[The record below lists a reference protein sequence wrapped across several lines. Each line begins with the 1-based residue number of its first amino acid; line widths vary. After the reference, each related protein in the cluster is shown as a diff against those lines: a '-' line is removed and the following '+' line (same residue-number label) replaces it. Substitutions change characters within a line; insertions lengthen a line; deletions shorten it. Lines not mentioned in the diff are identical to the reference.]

1 MVLYA
6 YTIDKKLKTLISENK
21 LVSDLISK
29 LENTIIRNRMREINK
44 DSEEMEFIIFYEN
57 FNDYIF
63 GLMINMGIGVTE
75 EISQNTLDKKQAKLE
90 DLNKDAKKDIAGF
103 KKDMYYFC
111 LKNDKLVLTGG
122 KKKNMKSFELYI
134 NWLLDLNEDRYIVIP
149 MISKLKKN
157 TTFNDIRSIELDKV
171 LLNDTR
177 LEDIKKE
184 SSKFQKIFDATKN
197 LKEEIIK
204 IIAQSNN
211 LTDSEIKNI
220 INAKIIFTIKN
231 RKSKDMEEI
240 RKTLKIIDTDYFKII
255 DNKGREIS
263 AENIIEKK
271 DIKVRK
277 TKDNNYIDT
286 NDLKNQMVE
295 YLESI

>member
-90 DLNKDAKKDIAGF
+90 DLNKDAKKDVAGF

-111 LKNDKLVLTGG
+111 LKNDKLVLTGRN
-122 KKKNMKSFELYI
+122 NMKSFELYI

-149 MISKLKKN
+149 LNSKLEN
-157 TTFNDIRSIELDKV
+157 NITFNDIRSIELDKV
-171 LLNDTR
+171 LSNETE
-177 LEDIKKE
+177 LEDGKE
-184 SSKFQKIFDATKN
+184 ENRKFQRIFDATKN

-204 IIAQSNN
+204 IIAKSNN

-220 INAKIIFTIKN
+220 IDAKIIFTIKN

-240 RKTLKIIDTDYFKII
+240 RKTLKIIDIDYFKIR

-263 AENIIEKK
+263 AESIIEKK
-271 DIKVRK
+271 EIKVRK

-286 NDLKNQMVE
+286 NDLKSQMVE

>member
-111 LKNDKLVLTGG
+111 LKNDKLVLTGRN
-122 KKKNMKSFELYI
+122 NMKSFELYI

-177 LEDIKKE
+177 LEDIKKKVVNFK
-184 SSKFQKIFDATKN
+184 KF
-197 LKEEIIK
+197 LM
-204 IIAQSNN
+204 
-211 LTDSEIKNI
+211 
-220 INAKIIFTIKN
+220 
-231 RKSKDMEEI
+231 R
-240 RKTLKIIDTDYFKII
+240 LKI
-255 DNKGREIS
+255 
-263 AENIIEKK
+263 
-271 DIKVRK
+271 
-277 TKDNNYIDT
+277 
-286 NDLKNQMVE
+286 
-295 YLESI
+295 

>member
-90 DLNKDAKKDIAGF
+90 DLNKDAKKDVAGF

-111 LKNDKLVLTGG
+111 LKNDKLVLTGRN
-122 KKKNMKSFELYI
+122 NMKSFELYI

-149 MISKLKKN
+149 LNSKLEN
-157 TTFNDIRSIELDKV
+157 NITFNDIRSIELDKV
-171 LLNDTR
+171 LSNDTR

>member
-21 LVSDLISK
+21 LVSVLISK

-63 GLMINMGIGVTE
+63 GLMINMGVGVTE
-75 EISQNTLDKKQAKLE
+75 EISQNTLNKKQAKLE

-111 LKNDKLVLTGG
+111 LKNDKLVLTGRN
-122 KKKNMKSFELYI
+122 NMKSFELYI

-204 IIAQSNN
+204 IIAKSNN

-220 INAKIIFTIKN
+220 IDAKIIFTIKKK
-231 RKSKDMEEI
+231 KSKGMEEI
-240 RKTLKIIDTDYFKII
+240 RKALKIIDTDYFKIR

>member
-21 LVSDLISK
+21 LVSVLISK

-75 EISQNTLDKKQAKLE
+75 EISQNTLNKKQAKLE
-90 DLNKDAKKDIAGF
+90 DLNKDAKKDVAGF
-103 KKDMYYFC
+103 KKNMYYFC
-111 LKNDKLVLTGG
+111 LKNDRLVLTGG
-122 KKKNMKSFELYI
+122 KNMKSFELYI

-204 IIAQSNN
+204 IIAKSNN

-220 INAKIIFTIKN
+220 IDAKIIFTIKKK
-231 RKSKDMEEI
+231 KSKDMEEI
-240 RKTLKIIDTDYFKII
+240 RKTLKIIDIDYFKIR

-271 DIKVRK
+271 EIKVRK

>member
-6 YTIDKKLKTLISENK
+6 YIIDKKTKTLTSENK
-21 LVSDLISK
+21 LVSDLILK

-44 DSEEMEFIIFYEN
+44 DSEEREFIIFYEN
-57 FNDYIF
+57 FNNYIF

-90 DLNKDAKKDIAGF
+90 DLNKDTKKDIAGF

-111 LKNDKLVLTGG
+111 LNNDKLVLTGR
-122 KKKNMKSFELYI
+122 NSMKSFELYI
-134 NWLLDLNEDRYIVIP
+134 NWLLGLNENRYTVIP
-149 MISKLKKN
+149 MISKLENN

-171 LLNDTR
+171 LLNDTG
-177 LEDIKKE
+177 LEDMKKE
-184 SSKFQKIFDATKN
+184 SNKFQKIFNATKN

-204 IIAQSNN
+204 IIAQSND
-211 LTDSEIKNI
+211 LTASEIKNI
-220 INAKIIFTIKN
+220 IDAKIIFTIKN
-231 RKSKDMEEI
+231 RKSKDMEEV
-240 RKTLKIIDTDYFKII
+240 RKTLKIIDTDYFKIR
-255 DNKGREIS
+255 DNRGREIS

-271 DIKVRK
+271 EIKVRK

-286 NDLKNQMVE
+286 NDLRNQMVE

>member
-75 EISQNTLDKKQAKLE
+75 EISQNTLNKKQAKLE
-90 DLNKDAKKDIAGF
+90 DLNKDAKKDVAGF

-111 LKNDKLVLTGG
+111 LKNDKLVLTGRN
-122 KKKNMKSFELYI
+122 NMKSFELYI

-149 MISKLKKN
+149 LNSKLEN
-157 TTFNDIRSIELDKV
+157 NITFNDIRSIELDKV
-171 LLNDTR
+171 LSNETE
-177 LEDIKKE
+177 LEDGKE
-184 SSKFQKIFDATKN
+184 ENRKFQRIFDATKN

-204 IIAQSNN
+204 IIAKSNN

-220 INAKIIFTIKN
+220 IDAKIIFTIKN
-231 RKSKDMEEI
+231 RKNKDMEEI
-240 RKTLKIIDTDYFKII
+240 RKTLKIIDIDYFKIR

-263 AENIIEKK
+263 AESIIEKK
-271 DIKVRK
+271 EIKVRK

-286 NDLKNQMVE
+286 NDLKSQMVE

>member
-111 LKNDKLVLTGG
+111 LKNDKLVLTGRN
-122 KKKNMKSFELYI
+122 NMKSFELYI
-134 NWLLDLNEDRYIVIP
+134 NWLLDLNENRYIVIP
-149 MISKLKKN
+149 LNSKLEN
-157 TTFNDIRSIELDKV
+157 NITFNDIRSIELDKV

-184 SSKFQKIFDATKN
+184 GSKFQKIFNATKN
-197 LKEEIIK
+197 IKEEIIK
-204 IIAQSNN
+204 IIAQSND
-211 LTDSEIKNI
+211 LTYSDIKNI
-220 INAKIIFTIKN
+220 IDAKIIFTIKN

-240 RKTLKIIDTDYFKII
+240 RKTLKIIDTDYFKIR

>member
-75 EISQNTLDKKQAKLE
+75 EISQNTLNKKQAKLE
-90 DLNKDAKKDIAGF
+90 DLNKDAKKDVAGF

-111 LKNDKLVLTGG
+111 LKNDKLVLTGRN
-122 KKKNMKSFELYI
+122 NMKSFELYI

-149 MISKLKKN
+149 LNSKLEN
-157 TTFNDIRSIELDKV
+157 NITFNDIRSIELDKV
-171 LLNDTR
+171 LSNETE
-177 LEDIKKE
+177 LEDGKE
-184 SSKFQKIFDATKN
+184 ENRKFQRIFDATKN

-204 IIAQSNN
+204 IIAKSNN

-220 INAKIIFTIKN
+220 IDAKIIFTIKN
-231 RKSKDMEEI
+231 RKNKDMEEI
-240 RKTLKIIDTDYFKII
+240 RKTLKIIDIDYFKIR

-263 AENIIEKK
+263 AESMFNVLNIKLKK
-271 DIKVRK
+271 
-277 TKDNNYIDT
+277 Y
-286 NDLKNQMVE
+286 
-295 YLESI
+295 

>member
-21 LVSDLISK
+21 LVSVLISK

-63 GLMINMGIGVTE
+63 GLMINMGIGNTE
-75 EISQNTLDKKQAKLE
+75 EISKNTLNKKQAKLE

-111 LKNDKLVLTGG
+111 LKNDKLVLTGRN
-122 KKKNMKSFELYI
+122 NMKSFELYI

-204 IIAQSNN
+204 IIAKSNN

-220 INAKIIFTIKN
+220 IDAKIIFTIKN

-240 RKTLKIIDTDYFKII
+240 RKTLKIIDTDYFKIR

-271 DIKVRK
+271 EIKVRK

-286 NDLKNQMVE
+286 NDLKSQMVE

>member
-1 MVLYA
+1 
-6 YTIDKKLKTLISENK
+6 
-21 LVSDLISK
+21 
-29 LENTIIRNRMREINK
+29 MREINK
-44 DSEEMEFIIFYEN
+44 DSEEREFIIFYEN
-57 FNDYIF
+57 FNNYIF

-111 LKNDKLVLTGG
+111 LNNDKLVLTGR
-122 KKKNMKSFELYI
+122 NSMKSFELYI
-134 NWLLDLNEDRYIVIP
+134 NWLLGLNENRYTVIP
-149 MISKLKKN
+149 MISKLEKN

-171 LLNDTR
+171 LLNDTG
-177 LEDIKKE
+177 LEDMKKE
-184 SSKFQKIFDATKN
+184 SNKFQKIFNATKN

-204 IIAQSNN
+204 IIAQSND
-211 LTDSEIKNI
+211 LTASEIKNI
-220 INAKIIFTIKN
+220 IDAKIIFTIKN
-231 RKSKDMEEI
+231 RKSKDMEEV
-240 RKTLKIIDTDYFKII
+240 RKTLKIIDTDYFKIR
-255 DNKGREIS
+255 DNRGREIS

-271 DIKVRK
+271 EIKVRK

-286 NDLKNQMVE
+286 NDLRNQMVE

>member
-63 GLMINMGIGVTE
+63 GLMINMGIGNTE
-75 EISQNTLDKKQAKLE
+75 EISQNTLNKKQAKLE

-111 LKNDKLVLTGG
+111 LKNDKLVLTGRN
-122 KKKNMKSFELYI
+122 NMKSFELYI

-171 LLNDTR
+171 LLNETE
-177 LEDIKKE
+177 LEDGKE
-184 SSKFQKIFDATKN
+184 ENRKFQRIFDATKN

-220 INAKIIFTIKN
+220 IDAKIIFTIKN

-240 RKTLKIIDTDYFKII
+240 RKTLKIIDTDYFKIR

>member
-1 MVLYA
+1 
-6 YTIDKKLKTLISENK
+6 
-21 LVSDLISK
+21 
-29 LENTIIRNRMREINK
+29 
-44 DSEEMEFIIFYEN
+44 
-57 FNDYIF
+57 
-63 GLMINMGIGVTE
+63 
-75 EISQNTLDKKQAKLE
+75 
-90 DLNKDAKKDIAGF
+90 
-103 KKDMYYFC
+103 MYYFC
-111 LKNDKLVLTGG
+111 LKNDKLVLTGRN
-122 KKKNMKSFELYI
+122 NMKSFELYI
-134 NWLLDLNEDRYIVIP
+134 NWLLDLNEDRYMVIP

-184 SSKFQKIFDATKN
+184 NSKFQKIFNATKN
-197 LKEEIIK
+197 IKEEIIK
-204 IIAQSNN
+204 IIAQSHD
-211 LTDSEIKNI
+211 LTYSDIKNI
-220 INAKIIFTIKN
+220 IDAKIIFTIKN

-240 RKTLKIIDTDYFKII
+240 RKTLKIIDIDYFKIR

-263 AENIIEKK
+263 AESIIEKK
-271 DIKVRK
+271 EIKVRK

>member
-21 LVSDLISK
+21 LVSVLISK

-63 GLMINMGIGVTE
+63 GLMINMGIGNTE
-75 EISQNTLDKKQAKLE
+75 EISQNTLNKKQAKLE

-111 LKNDKLVLTGG
+111 LKNDKLVLTGRN
-122 KKKNMKSFELYI
+122 NMKSFELYI

-149 MISKLKKN
+149 LNSKLEN
-157 TTFNDIRSIELDKV
+157 NITFNDIRSIEPDKV
-171 LLNDTR
+171 LLNDTG

-184 SSKFQKIFDATKN
+184 NSKFQKIFNATKN

-204 IIAQSNN
+204 IIAQSND
-211 LTDSEIKNI
+211 LTASEIRNI
-220 INAKIIFTIKN
+220 IDAKIIFTIKN
-231 RKSKDMEEI
+231 RKSKGMEEI
-240 RKTLKIIDTDYFKII
+240 RKTLKIIDIDYFKIR

-263 AENIIEKK
+263 AESIIEKK
-271 DIKVRK
+271 EIKVRK

-286 NDLKNQMVE
+286 NDLKSQMVE